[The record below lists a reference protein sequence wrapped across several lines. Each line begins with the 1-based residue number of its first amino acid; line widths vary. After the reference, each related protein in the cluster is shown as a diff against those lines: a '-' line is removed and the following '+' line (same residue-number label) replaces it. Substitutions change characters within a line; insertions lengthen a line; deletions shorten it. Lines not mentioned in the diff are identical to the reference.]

1 MATISE
7 SLFPWID
14 EDDLP
19 PRPAATPVADT
30 RPLAE
35 AAPEA
40 ALMAVL
46 EPAAKPASLWSMLA
60 SRWHRSGLAER
71 LPFVAKEAGCC
82 PCRL

>member
-19 PRPAATPVADT
+19 PRPAAAPVADT
-30 RPLAE
+30 RPLVE
-35 AAPEA
+35 AASEA
-40 ALMAVL
+40 ALMVVS
-46 EPAAKPASLWSMLA
+46 EPAAKPVSLWSMLA
-60 SRWHRSGLAER
+60 SRWHRSGPPDRVA
-71 LPFVAKEAGCC
+71 FVAKEAGCC